1 MLLSRVL
8 MVLSMFAGLSLATVP
23 VPGAEP
29 TETMR
34 TMARMTVVLEA
45 HDLKGYCTEMH
56 TAPYAGYLTRVCQLA
71 VQNRLKQP
79 EDCTPEKIAQQVKV
93 DNEQCL
99 AMPFAEFEKKI
110 LDGRK
115 VKEALVKQMQEQ
127 GVDGEKLLQEER
139 AKRREQK
146 PEQLMER

>member
-1 MLLSRVL
+1 MSYRRAL
-8 MVLSMFAGLSLATVP
+8 MVFLMVAGPPFAVASVW
-23 VPGAEP
+23 GAEP

-34 TMARMTVVLEA
+34 TMARMTVILEA

-56 TAPYAGYLTRVCQLA
+56 TAPYAGYLTRVCQSA
-71 VQNRLKQP
+71 VQNRLTQP

-99 AMPFAEFEKKI
+99 AMPPAEFEKKM

-115 VKEALVKQMQEQ
+115 VKETLIKQMQEQ
-127 GVDGEKLLQEER
+127 GIDGEKLLQEER